1 MLVDPIGRLTAPSR
15 MTIRVGLLRYARN
28 DVIIPNHKPLTTTYL
43 YSRFAQVPNAGLG
56 HVQACLDATLDL
68 RICPTSYFKN
78 CMYGSLLASSCTL
91 SALAMRAERACQ
103 EPSRN

>member
-1 MLVDPIGRLTAPSR
+1 MQPISVKNTAINVMYFIAEFFIIMNIKKPAFKPDAFSKGDPRSE
-15 MTIRVGLLRYARN
+15 
-28 DVIIPNHKPLTTTYL
+28 
-43 YSRFAQVPNAGLG
+43 AGK
-56 HVQACLDATLDL
+56 
-68 RICPTSYFKN
+68 TSYYFKN